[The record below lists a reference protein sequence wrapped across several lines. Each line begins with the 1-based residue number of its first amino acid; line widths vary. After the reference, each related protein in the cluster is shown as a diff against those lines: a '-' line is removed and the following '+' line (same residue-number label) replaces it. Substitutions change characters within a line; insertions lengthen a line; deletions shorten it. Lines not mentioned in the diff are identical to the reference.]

1 MLGWISKLVDIFI
14 IQWIE
19 ATINITEES
28 NMPSHRPAR
37 SPKPLHPLPISH
49 TYVSGA
55 ARTNHRRAQRSS
67 CVWISSYVNE
77 CDGRTTWSPRY
88 QQGNCD
94 NGSTSWKARCAGDHL
109 RVGDL
114 SATCTYKD
122 GIEDNGE
129 EVKKRANT
137 WTAIVASNVSPWAGV
152 HEDFSAWPGE
162 PGLACKSA
170 PVSNALSWRWY
181 GFWS

>member
-1 MLGWISKLVDIFI
+1 MGARAERRDV
-14 IQWIE
+14 Q
-19 ATINITEES
+19 ATT
-28 NMPSHRPAR
+28 
-37 SPKPLHPLPISH
+37 
-49 TYVSGA
+49 SG
-55 ARTNHRRAQRSS
+55 
-67 CVWISSYVNE
+67 
-77 CDGRTTWSPRY
+77 
-88 QQGNCD
+88 
-94 NGSTSWKARCAGDHL
+94 L
-109 RVGDL
+109 DL

-170 PVSNALSWRWY
+170 PVSNALS
-181 GFWS
+181 